1 MSHRVSSILAI
12 VALSILTGCQ
22 PSLVGTW
29 ESVRID
35 HAQPPEPPIATSM
48 RLALTPV
55 GDAFILLR
63 YDTGNKE
70 VWYSKYHTEG
80 DKFFAQF
87 LFEEQ
92 PYRYSIENDQ
102 LTIEDDEIKVIFQ
115 RVRAGSD

>member
-1 MSHRVSSILAI
+1 
-12 VALSILTGCQ
+12 
-22 PSLVGTW
+22 
-29 ESVRID
+29 
-35 HAQPPEPPIATSM
+35 M